1 MTSHIGRD
9 EGLNEYQL
17 KLALTAAALH
27 DSGFTMGNDIHEIRS
42 CEIARQIL
50 PSYDYTTQEI
60 KTIEGM
66 ILATTIPHNPEN
78 LSEQVICDADLDYLG
93 RIDFTVRAEK
103 LFQELKL
110 QGIVTDRTAW
120 NNIQVKFLRQHKYF
134 TRTTI
139 EARQSM
145 KAQHLLDIQKEL
157 EKGEK

>member
-1 MTSHIGRD
+1 MTRHIGRA
-9 EGLNEYQL
+9 EGLNEYHL
-17 KLALTAAALH
+17 KLALTAAAFH
-27 DSGFTMGNDIHEIRS
+27 DSGFTLGNDIHEIRS

-50 PSYDYTTQEI
+50 PAYDYTSDEI

-66 ILATTIPHNPEN
+66 ILATSIPHNPTN

-93 RIDFTVRAEK
+93 RIDFTERAEK
-103 LFQELKL
+103 LFQELKH

-134 TRTTI
+134 TTTAI

-145 KAQHLLDIQKEL
+145 KAQHLLDIQREL
-157 EKGEK
+157 DGGK